1 MKRVVLAAAALS
13 VAALLVWSSRRAQET
28 SAQTT
33 PSSQPAAPSPTTAVT
48 RGAEKEAAPCHFLP
62 GQRFA
67 FEVKT
72 QATAKLATEL
82 GRYGLSSDRQET
94 TSSATLNVE
103 VLSDDGRSAVL
114 LSRLMGGTNG
124 LAGADVS
131 QPWLARV
138 NERCEVAGFARH
150 VSTSKLVGRQQ
161 QALLHELWFTAP
173 RGPGSTAVDFDNAMG
188 RASALVSFERDP
200 TSDVVIRR
208 IERFRSAWAPAMN
221 GLVVEGS
228 TLLVRRGDGP
238 WFQSME
244 GAEAYAVPGVVT
256 SASAIF
262 TATATTFDAA
272 AFEGASRVQSEYV
285 WESCFEQLPSTTA
298 RTFTAAD
305 HQQRVEAM
313 KNVTYPVALEK
324 MLTTLAMP
332 GTLYEQSRDMAAFLD
347 AHPEQIHEYAGA
359 LLTEFEPEW
368 KPAGF
373 LVLANTQNVLA
384 REVLLDVWRERDAP
398 MMERTR
404 ASLAL
409 VSRRDVGV
417 GLARELFAEARQS
430 GTHSQRNVSQQALL
444 HAGILTALHPDDV
457 ETRLEVERGLAVEL
471 GARLTPLERA
481 PVYSAIGNTG
491 NPAFLPELERA
502 SRNPDPEWRK
512 IVPIALRRMKVDDTR
527 DFTLEW
533 LRRETSPD
541 VMRELYDIVQ
551 QQYDD
556 QGRVVD
562 AELAAEA
569 VGWLREKPRL
579 LTRQSLVQLLK
590 PLVATNESVREAMK
604 ETLKLEYETR
614 TGFFPYVAS
623 CLSDEDVRAVLATIP
638 TLADQHRGVA
648 QTPPPP
654 SLPAAAPRAPGPEL
668 LPKLE
673 TGDAP

>member
-1 MKRVVLAAAALS
+1 MKRVVIAAAALS
-13 VAALLVWSSRRAQET
+13 VVALAIWSTRRGAEQPSPALP
-28 SAQTT
+28 SA
-33 PSSQPAAPSPTTAVT
+33 QPAAPTASPVT
-48 RGAEKEAAPCHFLP
+48 SRAPTEGTPCHFLA

-67 FEVKT
+67 FELKT
-72 QATAKLATEL
+72 QATAKLSGEL
-82 GRYGLSSDRQET
+82 GRYGLSDDRQET

-103 VLSDDGRSAVL
+103 VLSDDGHSAVL
-114 LSRLMGGTNG
+114 LSRLLNGTNG

-161 QALLHELWFTAP
+161 QAVLHELWFTVP
-173 RGPGSTAVDFDNAMG
+173 SGVAVTGADFDNAMG
-188 RASALVSFERDP
+188 RASALVSFEREP
-200 TSDVVIRR
+200 SAEVVIRR

-228 TLLVRRGDGP
+228 TLVVRRSEGP

-244 GAEAYAVPGVVT
+244 GAEAYSVPGVVT
-256 SASAIF
+256 SAQATF
-262 TATATTFDAA
+262 TATATPFDAS
-272 AFEGASRVQSEYV
+272 AFEGASRVMNEYV
-285 WESCFEQLPSTTA
+285 WESCFDQLPSAET

-313 KNVTYPVALEK
+313 KNVSYPDALEK
-324 MLTTLAMP
+324 MLATFAVP
-332 GTLYEQSRDMAAFLD
+332 GTLHDQSRDMAAFLD

-368 KPAGF
+368 KAAGF
-373 LVLANTQNVLA
+373 LVLANTQHALA
-384 REVLLDVWRERDAP
+384 REVLFDVWRERDAP
-398 MMERTR
+398 MMERSR

-417 GLARELFAEARQS
+417 SLARELLGEARRS
-430 GTHSQRNVSQQALL
+430 GTPSQRNVSQQALL
-444 HAGILTALHPDDV
+444 HAGILSALHPDDV
-457 ETRLEVERGLAVEL
+457 ETKLEVQRGLVVEL
-471 GARLTPLERA
+471 GARLTPMERA

-491 NPAFLPELERA
+491 DPAFLAEVQRA

-512 IVPIALRRMKVDDTR
+512 IVPVALRRMKVDDTR
-527 DFTLEW
+527 DLTLEW

-551 QQYDD
+551 QQYED

-562 AELAAEA
+562 DELAAEA

-590 PLVATNESVREAMK
+590 PLVGTNEAVRAAMK

-614 TGFFPYVAS
+614 TGMFPFVAS
-623 CLSDEDVRAVLATIP
+623 CLSDEDVREVLSTIP
-638 TLADQHRGVA
+638 TLADQHRGVGQA
-648 QTPPPP
+648 PPP
-654 SLPAAAPRAPGPEL
+654 SQPAPRPSEPGPEL
-668 LPKLE
+668 MPKFPAGE
-673 TGDAP
+673 AP